1 VQISRAS
8 KAIAGAVVGALI
20 PLLDRFLG
28 ITVPV
33 DAVPVELIDQAAMS
47 AVGAVVG
54 YAITWL
60 APKNKD
66 ENA

>member
-1 VQISRAS
+1 MQLSKVS

-33 DAVPVELIDQAAMS
+33 DAVPVELLDQAAMS
-47 AVGAVVG
+47 LMGAVVG

-60 APKNKD
+60 APKNSD
-66 ENA
+66 A